1 MPDVNRRELK
11 YRLNAAQVPAIR
23 RRLSAFLLP
32 DGHGGADGYSVRSLY
47 FDTPAD
53 SDFWDKVD
61 GIDCRQKI
69 RLRIYGESGPV
80 KLELKQKSGGFQRK
94 RSIPV
99 SREEAAALMAGNW
112 GFLRQR
118 QEPVAGTLYRML
130 LLGCYRPKCIVQ
142 YRRVALYAPENDIRV
157 TFDCGL
163 RASESNLDLFDYSA
177 PLYPV
182 EPPGAVT
189 LEVKYSGFLFSNVK
203 LALGREI
210 GAQISNSKYCRA
222 RSISKHGGK

>member
-1 MPDVNRRELK
+1 MPEVNRRELK
-11 YRLNAAQVPAIR
+11 YRLNAAQVSAIR

-32 DGHGGADGYSVRSLY
+32 DDHSGADGYSVRSLY

-99 SREEAAALMAGNW
+99 SRAEADALIAGNW
-112 GFLRQR
+112 GFLRHR

-142 YRRVALYAPENDIRV
+142 YRRVALCAPENDIRV

-189 LEVKYSGFLFSNVK
+189 MEVKYSGFLFSNVK
-203 LALGREI
+203 LALGWEI
-210 GAQISNSKYCRA
+210 GPQISSSKYCRA

>member
-1 MPDVNRRELK
+1 MLEVNRRELK
-11 YRLNAAQVPAIR
+11 YQLNVAQVPAIR

-32 DGHGGADGYSVRSLY
+32 DDHGGADGYWVRSLY

-53 SDFWDKVD
+53 SDFLDKVD

-94 RSIPV
+94 RSISV
-99 SREEAAALMAGNW
+99 SREEAGALMAGNW
-112 GFLRQR
+112 EFLRQR
-118 QEPVAGTLYRML
+118 QEPVAGSLYRML
-130 LLGCYRPKCIVQ
+130 LFGCYRPKCIVQ
-142 YRRVALYAPENDIRV
+142 YRRIALYAPENDIRV
-157 TFDCGL
+157 TFDCDL
-163 RASESNLDLFDYSA
+163 RASESNLDLFDFSA

-182 EPPGAVT
+182 ESPGTVT

-203 LALGREI
+203 LALGSEI
-210 GAQISNSKYCRA
+210 GSQVSNSKYCRA

>member
-1 MPDVNRRELK
+1 MLEVNRKELK
-11 YRLNAAQVPAIR
+11 YQLNAAQVPAIR

-32 DGHGGADGYSVRSLY
+32 DDHGGADGYAVRSLY

-53 SDFWDKVD
+53 SDFLDKVD

-80 KLELKQKSGGFQRK
+80 KLELKQKNGGFQRK

-99 SREEAAALMAGNW
+99 SREEAEALMAGSW
-112 GFLRQR
+112 EFLRQR

-130 LLGCYRPKCIVQ
+130 LGCYRPKCIVQ
-142 YRRVALYAPENDIRV
+142 YRRIALCAPENDLRV
-157 TFDCGL
+157 TFDCHL
-163 RASESNLDLFDYSA
+163 SASESNLDLFDFSA

-189 LEVKYSGFLFSNVK
+189 LEVKFNGFLFSNVK
-203 LALGREI
+203 LALGSEI
-210 GAQISNSKYCRA
+210 GSQVSNSKYCRA

>member
-1 MPDVNRRELK
+1 MLEVNRRELK
-11 YRLNAAQVPAIR
+11 YQLNAAQVPAIQ
-23 RRLSAFLLP
+23 RRLSAFLVP
-32 DGHGGADGYSVRSLY
+32 DDHGGVDGYSVRSLY

-53 SDFWDKVD
+53 SDFLDKVD

-94 RSIPV
+94 RSIQV
-99 SREEAAALMAGNW
+99 SREEARALMSGNW
-112 GFLRQR
+112 EFLRQR

-142 YRRVALYAPENDIRV
+142 YRRIALYAPENDIRV
-157 TFDCGL
+157 TFDFDL
-163 RASESNLDLFDYSA
+163 RASETNLDLFDFSA

-182 EPPGAVT
+182 EQPRSVT
-189 LEVKYSGFLFSNVK
+189 LEVKYDRFLFSNIK
-203 LALGREI
+203 LALDSEI
-210 GAQISNSKYCRA
+210 GSPISNSKYCRA
-222 RSISKHGGK
+222 RRISKHGGK

>member
-1 MPDVNRRELK
+1 MPEVNRRELK

-32 DGHGGADGYSVRSLY
+32 DDHGGADGYWVRSLY

-69 RLRIYGESGPV
+69 RLRIYDESGPV
-80 KLELKQKSGGFQRK
+80 KLELKQKNGGFQRK
-94 RSIPV
+94 RSIPI
-99 SREEAAALMAGNW
+99 SREEADALMAGNW
-112 GFLRQR
+112 ESLRQR
-118 QEPVAGTLYRML
+118 QEPVAGSLYRML

-142 YRRVALYAPENDIRV
+142 YRRVALCTPENDIRI
-157 TFDCGL
+157 TFDCDL
-163 RASESNLDLFDYSA
+163 RASESSQALFDFSA

-203 LALGREI
+203 LALGWKI
-210 GAQISNSKYCRA
+210 GPQISSSKYCRA
-222 RSISKHGGK
+222 RCITKHGGK

>member
-1 MPDVNRRELK
+1 MLEVNRRELK
-11 YRLNAAQVPAIR
+11 YRLNAAQVPAVR

-32 DGHGGADGYSVRSLY
+32 DDHGGTEGYPVRSLY

-53 SDFWDKVD
+53 SDYLDKVD

-99 SREEAAALMAGNW
+99 SQEEAGSLMAGNW
-112 GFLRQR
+112 EFLRQR

-130 LLGCYRPKCIVQ
+130 LLGCYRPKCLVQ
-142 YRRVALYAPENDIRV
+142 YRRIALYTPVNDIRV
-157 TFDCGL
+157 TFDCRL
-163 RASESNLDLFDYSA
+163 SASESNLDLFDFSA

-203 LALGREI
+203 LALGSNI
-210 GAQISNSKYCRA
+210 GSQVSSSKYCRA
-222 RSISKHGGK
+222 RGISKHGGK